1 MKQRTRRYFTAA
13 QRSEIWDR
21 WQRGESMSSIGRLF
35 DRESSSI
42 FPTLERSGGIR
53 PPDRKRSQLS
63 LTLSERE
70 EISRGIVAQMSMRA
84 IASKLG
90 RAPSTVCRE
99 INRNG
104 GYHKYRAIQSEKNAW
119 DQTLRPK
126 QCKLSKNRQLAS
138 KVARKLR
145 MQWSPQQIAGW
156 LKRENPAQEHDRVSH
171 ETIYRTLYIQARGAL
186 KKELQLHLR
195 SKRAIRRSKSA
206 SLKRQGLGKIT
217 NAVNISER
225 PATADDRAVPGHWEG
240 DLIAGSNNTYIATLV
255 ERQTRY
261 VMLAKIKKKDAETVA
276 KALIKHSKKLP
287 TELYKS
293 LTWDRGTEMANHL
306 TFTLATDIQVYFCD
320 PKSPWQRG
328 SNENTNRLLRQYF
341 PKGTD
346 LSQHTQAKLNSVAR
360 RLNERPRK
368 TLDYETPAERFD
380 ACVASIG

>member
-126 QCKLSKNRQLAS
+126 QCKLSNVSSHPNGTTRF
-138 KVARKLR
+138 
-145 MQWSPQQIAGW
+145 
-156 LKRENPAQEHDRVSH
+156 RVND
-171 ETIYRTLYIQARGAL
+171 TT
-186 KKELQLHLR
+186 
-195 SKRAIRRSKSA
+195 
-206 SLKRQGLGKIT
+206 
-217 NAVNISER
+217 
-225 PATADDRAVPGHWEG
+225 
-240 DLIAGSNNTYIATLV
+240 
-255 ERQTRY
+255 
-261 VMLAKIKKKDAETVA
+261 
-276 KALIKHSKKLP
+276 
-287 TELYKS
+287 
-293 LTWDRGTEMANHL
+293 
-306 TFTLATDIQVYFCD
+306 
-320 PKSPWQRG
+320 
-328 SNENTNRLLRQYF
+328 
-341 PKGTD
+341 
-346 LSQHTQAKLNSVAR
+346 
-360 RLNERPRK
+360 
-368 TLDYETPAERFD
+368 
-380 ACVASIG
+380 